1 MKRPAAITDLQ
12 RFWKPALRI
21 GRCASLIYVLSF
33 TASIQGATAAAPASG
48 LASWYGEEL
57 RGKPMANG
65 NKFDPDNLTA
75 ASWYYPLGTRVWVTL
90 RSPAFGPQRTAPPSV
105 LVTITDR
112 GPAKRLVRQGRI
124 IDLGQAAFRKLASP
138 DVGLVEVTVHPKPSR
153 SPG

>member
-1 MKRPAAITDLQ
+1 MLGPAVSANAA
-12 RFWKPALRI
+12 RVEYGKPL
-21 GRCASLIYVLSF
+21 
-33 TASIQGATAAAPASG
+33 TG

-124 IDLGQAAFRKLASP
+124 IDLGQAAFRKLAHP
-138 DVGLVEVTVHPKPSR
+138 DLGLVEVTVQ
-153 SPG
+153 PGPMIKRPISYVQ

>member
-33 TASIQGATAAAPASG
+33 TASIEGATAAAPASG

-65 NKFDPDNLTA
+65 NRFDPNQLTA
-75 ASWYYPLGTRVWVTL
+75 ASWYYPLGTRVWVTS
-90 RSPAFGPQRTAPPSV
+90 RSPGSPPRSV

-124 IDLGQAAFRKLASP
+124 IDLGHAAFKKLASP